1 MFCVAGAPAPAPGP
15 GGTYNIPGRCQ
26 GGIRHAL
33 VDMGCTQI
41 LVHQSLVR
49 PGALLEAE
57 WVEVKCVHSDIH
69 RYHVVS
75 LVLKF
80 KGKKHRVKA
89 VVSPRLWHPLI
100 LGTNWPG
107 FHGLL
112 GEYVGMRSQPVDVC
126 NVCAAFSGDVGSTDT
141 AASGSMPH
149 GRFSTRAISGQHPML
164 NL

>member
-1 MFCVAGAPAPAPGP
+1 MLEVWVTGVPAPRVSAH
-15 GGTYNIPGRCQ
+15 GGGAGVLCCRCPSTRPRSGRDIQHTGRCQ

-33 VDMGCTQI
+33 VDTGCTQT
-41 LVHQSLVR
+41 LAHQSLVR

-69 RYHVVS
+69 RYPVVS

-112 GEYVGMRSQPVDVC
+112 GEYAGMRSQPVDV
-126 NVCAAFSGDVGSTDT
+126 
-141 AASGSMPH
+141 
-149 GRFSTRAISGQHPML
+149 
-164 NL
+164 

>member
-15 GGTYNIPGRCQ
+15 GGTYNIREGVKGVYATLWWTRAA
-26 GGIRHAL
+26 H
-33 VDMGCTQI
+33 
-41 LVHQSLVR
+41 R
-49 PGALLEAE
+49 PWPIKVWFEAE

-69 RYHVVS
+69 RYPVVS

-112 GEYVGMRSQPVDVC
+112 GEYAGMRSQPVDV
-126 NVCAAFSGDVGSTDT
+126 
-141 AASGSMPH
+141 
-149 GRFSTRAISGQHPML
+149 
-164 NL
+164 